1 MDQRGGRVCQFLLGL
16 VQKTQTNEEDTG
28 IQLAPTP
35 QVSED
40 PKIILPHPIFHP
52 TLFVVQWREVVSEV
66 VRMRAK
72 QGAGPGAGSERNV
85 GLGGNCCCQG
95 GTAAALGKQGREG
108 GKGVPR
114 GLPRARAT
122 DWGVAWG
129 GELGARLPE
138 LGPPGK

>member
-16 VQKTQTNEEDTG
+16 VQKTQTNEGDAG
-28 IQLAPTP
+28 IQLAPTL
-35 QVSED
+35 QVSGD
-40 PKIILPHPIFHP
+40 PKIILPHPIYHP
-52 TLFVVQWREVVSEV
+52 IFSVEQQREV

-72 QGAGPGAGSERNV
+72 QGAGPGAGSGRNV
-85 GLGGNCCCQG
+85 GVGGA
-95 GTAAALGKQGREG
+95 AAALGKRGREA
-108 GKGVPR
+108 PR

-122 DWGVAWG
+122 GWGAAWG

>member
-16 VQKTQTNEEDTG
+16 VQKTQTNEEDAG

-52 TLFVVQWREVVSEV
+52 TLFVEQWREVVSEV

-85 GLGGNCCCQG
+85 GVGGNCCCPGQAREG
-95 GTAAALGKQGREG
+95 GKEG